1 MNEERAEV
9 SGISDSTDFFN
20 ACEIGDLEYVKHVVN
35 KTKRGWSEWEILVI
49 TYSFMMVKN
58 YTSSWLAIFVVIE

>member
-35 KTKRGWSEWEILVI
+35 KTKRGWSE
-49 TYSFMMVKN
+49 
-58 YTSSWLAIFVVIE
+58 